1 MLYGNRMFMKK
12 LSYFSVSFLVF
23 WVVSFYL
30 IAQAP
35 ANYYQDRTGK
45 RGEIWQN
52 VLSKVI
58 CKVGNGSNFY
68 F

>member
-1 MLYGNRMFMKK
+1 MKK
-12 LSYFSVSFLVF
+12 FLCIIIAMLGIWAILAF
-23 WVVSFYL
+23 FYVQ
-30 IAQAP
+30 IP
-35 ANYYQDRTGK
+35 DYYQDRTGK

>member
-1 MLYGNRMFMKK
+1 MKK
-12 LSYFSVSFLVF
+12 FLCIIIAMLGIWAILAF
-23 WVVSFYL
+23 FYVQ
-30 IAQAP
+30 ITD
-35 ANYYQDRTGK
+35 YYQDRTGK